1 MGQTTLTDFLKA
13 YSMQCI
19 VLTGGIACGKSAAE
33 KCFLEF
39 GVPVIDA
46 DIIAKELTQQG
57 SRYYQQIIAH
67 FGTDFC
73 QSDHT
78 LNRKALARYIF
89 QNPTEKK
96 WLETLLHPPILDQI
110 AQHIQTL
117 KEKLSAPYCLI
128 LLPLLA
134 EIRER
139 PVWIDA
145 VIVMLCPPAV
155 QLQRLLEREPWDDLL
170 SAQLKIQ
177 AQASTNQRLH
187 LADYTLHNDGTL
199 ADLKTQVYHLHQ
211 RLLHAAST

>member
-1 MGQTTLTDFLKA
+1 MGQPTLTHFLKA

-33 KCFLEF
+33 KFFIEL

-46 DIIAKELTQQG
+46 DVIAKEIT
-57 SRYYQQIIAH
+57 SHNSPYHHHIVAH
-67 FGTDFC
+67 FGADFC
-73 QSDHT
+73 QPDQT
-78 LNRKALARYIF
+78 LNRKALARHIF
-89 QNPTEKK
+89 KNPTEKK
-96 WLETLLHPPILDQI
+96 WLETLLHPPILE
-110 AQHIQTL
+110 HIVQRIQAL
-117 KEKLSAPYCLI
+117 KENPSTPYCLI
-128 LLPLLA
+128 FLPLLA

-139 PVWIDA
+139 PAWIDA

-155 QLQRLLEREPWDDLL
+155 QLQRLLQREPEDDLL
-170 SAQLKIQ
+170 SARHKIQ